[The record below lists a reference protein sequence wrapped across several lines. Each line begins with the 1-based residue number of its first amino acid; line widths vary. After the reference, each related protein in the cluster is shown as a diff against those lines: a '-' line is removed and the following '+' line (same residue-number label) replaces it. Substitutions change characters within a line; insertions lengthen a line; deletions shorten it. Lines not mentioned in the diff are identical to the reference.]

1 MKKLFFIFVSLFVA
15 CSAALAAYPNRP
27 VKIIVSTGV
36 GSGPDIQVRKLA
48 DILSKKW
55 NQPVLVENRPGGSGL
70 IALQEI
76 AKATPDGYTIGL
88 LSKGDVL
95 SMPFVHPENPLNQ
108 VEPLAP
114 FINADMVI
122 FVSPGIN
129 TLADLKQEINKK
141 PLYTTAGIG
150 SIHHITAV
158 QFLQII
164 NASAESVP
172 YRDLTAQAIDVGN
185 KNAAFGVASIG
196 SSIKIQQ
203 AGKIHYL
210 AIASKNRYTNFPNV
224 PTVRE
229 FVGTELLA
237 NSWLALYGNNKIPA
251 PIKSQLEK
259 DLKEAITSTEMTEF
273 MAQGYYVPV
282 SGVTLEQFKQLL
294 AKDQQVYNNII
305 KQNKIDLR
313 P

>member
-1 MKKLFFIFVSLFVA
+1 MKKIFFIFVSLFIA
-15 CSAALAAYPNRP
+15 CSTAVGAYPNRP

-36 GSGPDIQVRKLA
+36 GSGPDVQLRKLA

-55 NQPVLVENRPGGSGL
+55 NQPVLVENKPGGSGIL
-70 IALQEI
+70 ALQDI

-95 SMPFVHPENPLNQ
+95 SMPFVHPNNPLNQ

-114 FINADMVI
+114 FINTEMVI
-122 FVSPGIN
+122 FVPVGIN
-129 TLADLKQEINKK
+129 TLAELKQEINKK

-150 SIHHITAV
+150 SVHHVTAV

-172 YRDLTAQAIDVGN
+172 YRDLTAQAVDVGN
-185 KNAAFGVASIG
+185 KNAAFGIASLG

-203 AGKIHYL
+203 AGKIHYI
-210 AIASKNRYTNFPNV
+210 AIASKNRYANFPNV

-229 FVGTELLA
+229 FAGVELLA
-237 NSWLALYGNNKIPA
+237 NSWLTLYGNNKIPA
-251 PIKSQLEK
+251 PIRAQLEK
-259 DLKEAITSTEMTEF
+259 DLQEAIASTEMTDF
-273 MAQGYYVPV
+273 MAQGYYLSM
-282 SGVTLEQFKQLL
+282 SGVNLAQFKQLL
-294 AKDQQVYNNII
+294 AKDQQIYNNII
-305 KQNKIDLR
+305 KQNKIELR